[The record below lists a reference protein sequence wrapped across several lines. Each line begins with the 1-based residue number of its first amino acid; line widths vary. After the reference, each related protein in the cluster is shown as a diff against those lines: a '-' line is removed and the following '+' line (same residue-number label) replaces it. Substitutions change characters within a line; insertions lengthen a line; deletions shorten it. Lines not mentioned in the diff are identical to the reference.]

1 MADQPDGRWGEAARP
16 RRHRRDLDHVERKP
30 QALDSVLGGLFDRHT
45 RKRLEDALLLK
56 RWPELVGDDIARN
69 TEALRIE
76 GGVLL
81 LRVSHPVW
89 RSELAGLKAELID
102 KLNTAAGRE
111 AVRDIHFR

>member
-1 MADQPDGRWGEAARP
+1 MAERPDKRWGESARP
-16 RRHRRDLDHVERKP
+16 RRHRRSLLDVERKP
-30 QALDSVLGGLFDRHT
+30 QELGNVLGGLFDKHT
-45 RKRLEDALLLK
+45 RRQIEDALLLQ
-56 RWPELVGDDIARN
+56 RWPELVGENIARN

-81 LRVSHPVW
+81 LRVTHPVW
-89 RSELAGLKAELID
+89 RSELAGLKTELIE